1 MGCRIIQELIKVFLF
16 FSTIATR
23 PFPHISQ
30 LMKVFLSSIIFLLCP
45 LFAWAHPIPDI
56 PVIGSFERNGSASIT
71 IEVDPRCFAE
81 DPEEVPFLQKDA
93 FDKLGSQ
100 EKKAL
105 KDKAR
110 NLMQKALRVRFG
122 SEEWFFPEFRFEFL
136 TKEHETI
143 VLDGDIVVIRGT
155 YERTLSRDVKSY
167 QIKAMD
173 TAPYDLV
180 FTNVVDGKPLRR
192 VNVLWPDEE
201 SFVLDLAPLL
211 AESEAGS
218 PREGNPSSSKDP
230 LPGQPEVG
238 FVGTEEDSSVQ
249 NPVPEQPGGISSTF
263 FSFLRQGF
271 VHVVPLGVDH
281 ILFVIG
287 LFLLSRKWKPLLYQ
301 VSVFT
306 IAHTLTLALA
316 TLGLVSLP
324 SDVVEPIIAASI
336 AFVALENIFVAK
348 YRPYRLAVVFVF
360 GLIHGLGFA
369 GALSEFN
376 LDPGSLFAGLLGFNL
391 GVEFGQLAVIGLALI
406 ITLGIKDPA
415 TYRKIIVIPGSVLI
429 AVIGA
434 YWTIER
440 IFF

>member
-1 MGCRIIQELIKVFLF
+1 
-16 FSTIATR
+16 
-23 PFPHISQ
+23 
-30 LMKVFLSSIIFLLCP
+30 MKVFLSSITFLLCP

-93 FDKLGSQ
+93 FDKLGEE

-122 SEEWFFPEFRFEFL
+122 SDEWYFPEFRFEFL

-143 VLDGDIVVIRGT
+143 VLEGDIVVIRGT
-155 YERTLSRDVKSY
+155 HERNLTKDVKSY

-173 TAPYDLV
+173 AAPYDLV

-211 AESEAGS
+211 AQSETGS
-218 PREGNPSSSKDP
+218 SEEDNPSSSKDP
-230 LPGQPEVG
+230 LPGQPEADS
-238 FVGTEEDSSVQ
+238 FGTEEDSSVQ

-306 IAHTLTLALA
+306 VAHTLTLALA

-324 SDVVEPIIAASI
+324 SDIVEPIIAASI

-415 TYRKIIVIPGSVLI
+415 TYRKIIVIPGSLLI
-429 AVIGA
+429 GVVGV

>member
-1 MGCRIIQELIKVFLF
+1 
-16 FSTIATR
+16 
-23 PFPHISQ
+23 
-30 LMKVFLSSIIFLLCP
+30 MKVFLSSIIFLLCP

-93 FDKLGSQ
+93 FDNLGSQ

-218 PREGNPSSSKDP
+218 PREGNPSSPKDP

-238 FVGTEEDSSVQ
+238 SVGTEEESSVQ

-306 IAHTLTLALA
+306 IAHTITLALA

>member
-1 MGCRIIQELIKVFLF
+1 
-16 FSTIATR
+16 
-23 PFPHISQ
+23 
-30 LMKVFLSSIIFLLCP
+30 MKVFLSSIIFLLCP

-71 IEVDPRCFAE
+71 IEVDPRCFAG

-93 FDKLGSQ
+93 FDNLGSQ
-100 EKKAL
+100 EKKTL
-105 KDKAR
+105 KDNAR

-155 YERTLSRDVKSY
+155 YERTLSRDLKSY

-218 PREGNPSSSKDP
+218 PGEGNPSSPKDP

-238 FVGTEEDSSVQ
+238 SVGTEEDSSVQ

>member
-1 MGCRIIQELIKVFLF
+1 
-16 FSTIATR
+16 
-23 PFPHISQ
+23 
-30 LMKVFLSSIIFLLCP
+30 MKVFLSSITFLLCP

-93 FDKLGSQ
+93 FDKLGEE

-122 SEEWFFPEFRFEFL
+122 SDEWYFPEFRFEFL

-143 VLDGDIVVIRGT
+143 VLEGDIVVIRGT
-155 YERTLSRDVKSY
+155 HERNLTKDVKSY

-173 TAPYDLV
+173 AAPYDLV
-180 FTNVVDGKPLRR
+180 FTNVVDGKQLRR

-211 AESEAGS
+211 AQSETGS
-218 PREGNPSSSKDP
+218 SEEDNPSSSKDP
-230 LPGQPEVG
+230 LPGQPEADS
-238 FVGTEEDSSVQ
+238 FGTEEDSSVQ

-306 IAHTLTLALA
+306 VAHTLTLALA

-324 SDVVEPIIAASI
+324 SDIVEPIIAASI

-415 TYRKIIVIPGSVLI
+415 TYRKIIVIPGSLLI
-429 AVIGA
+429 GVVGV

>member
-1 MGCRIIQELIKVFLF
+1 
-16 FSTIATR
+16 
-23 PFPHISQ
+23 
-30 LMKVFLSSIIFLLCP
+30 MKVFTGSIIYLLCP
-45 LFAWAHPIPDI
+45 LFLLAHPIPDI

-81 DPEEVPFLQKDA
+81 DPEEVPFLQKEA
-93 FDKLGSQ
+93 FDKLGAQ
-100 EKKAL
+100 EKKELA
-105 KDKAR
+105 DKAR
-110 NLMQKALRVRFG
+110 TLMQKALRVRFG
-122 SEEWFFPEFRFEFL
+122 SEEWFFPEFRFDFL

-143 VLDGDIVVIRGT
+143 VLDGKVIVIRGIF
-155 YERTLSRDVKSY
+155 ERNLNAETASY

-173 TAPYDLV
+173 AAPYDLV

-218 PREGNPSSSKDP
+218 SGEGNPSSSKDP

-238 FVGTEEDSSVQ
+238 SVGTEEDSSVQ

-263 FSFLRQGF
+263 LSFLRQGF
-271 VHVVPLGVDH
+271 VHVAPLGVDH

-406 ITLGIKDPA
+406 LTLGIKDPA

-429 AVIGA
+429 AIIGA

>member
-1 MGCRIIQELIKVFLF
+1 
-16 FSTIATR
+16 
-23 PFPHISQ
+23 
-30 LMKVFLSSIIFLLCP
+30 MKVFTGSIIYLLCP
-45 LFAWAHPIPDI
+45 LLLLAHPIPDI

-81 DPEEVPFLQKDA
+81 DPEEVPFLQKEA

-100 EKKAL
+100 EKKEL
-105 KDKAR
+105 TDKAR
-110 NLMQKALRVRFG
+110 TLMQKALRVRFG
-122 SEEWFFPEFRFEFL
+122 SEEWFFPEFRFDFL

-143 VLDGDIVVIRGT
+143 VLDGKVIVIRGIF
-155 YERTLSRDVKSY
+155 ERNLNAETASY
-167 QIKAMD
+167 QIKAMEG
-173 TAPYDLV
+173 APYDLV

-201 SFVLDLAPLL
+201 SFVLDLAPLI

-218 PREGNPSSSKDP
+218 SGEGNPSSSKDP

-238 FVGTEEDSSVQ
+238 SVGTEEDSSVQ

-263 FSFLRQGF
+263 FSYLRQGF

-391 GVEFGQLAVIGLALI
+391 GVEFGQLAVIGSVLI

>member
-1 MGCRIIQELIKVFLF
+1 
-16 FSTIATR
+16 
-23 PFPHISQ
+23 
-30 LMKVFLSSIIFLLCP
+30 MKVFLSSIIFLLCP

-110 NLMQKALRVRFG
+110 SLMQKALRVRFG
-122 SEEWFFPEFRFEFL
+122 SEEWFFPKFRFEFL

-218 PREGNPSSSKDP
+218 PGEGNPSSPKDP

-238 FVGTEEDSSVQ
+238 SVGTEEDSSVQ